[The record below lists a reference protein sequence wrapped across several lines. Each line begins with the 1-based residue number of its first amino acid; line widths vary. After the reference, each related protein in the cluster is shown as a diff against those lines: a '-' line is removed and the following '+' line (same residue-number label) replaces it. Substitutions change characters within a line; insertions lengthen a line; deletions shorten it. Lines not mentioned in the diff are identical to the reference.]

1 MTQFSDMVARLARL
15 NARADEALAKARPES
30 AAAPKSG
37 GQTLRL
43 KSAPVEKR
51 SDARKAPI
59 VPGESTMRLIERTVA
74 KHNQVAGASWQ
85 RANLHQALT
94 VWRRGANG
102 QGATEVVKSSRG
114 LARLDAFLNALS
126 TGCQAVDAD
135 LLPPGHPH
143 AAGAR

>member
-15 NARADEALAKARPES
+15 NARLDQRLEK
-30 AAAPKSG
+30 AAPKG
-37 GQTLRL
+37 GDRTLRL
-43 KSAPVEKR
+43 KSAPAQSR

-59 VPGESTMRLIERTVA
+59 SPSESIMRLIESTVA
-74 KHNQVAGASWQ
+74 KHNQAAGASWQ

-94 VWRRGANG
+94 VWRRGANSH
-102 QGATEVVKSSRG
+102 GATEVIKSSNG
-114 LARLDAFLNALS
+114 LARLSAFLTALS

-143 AAGAR
+143 AVGAR